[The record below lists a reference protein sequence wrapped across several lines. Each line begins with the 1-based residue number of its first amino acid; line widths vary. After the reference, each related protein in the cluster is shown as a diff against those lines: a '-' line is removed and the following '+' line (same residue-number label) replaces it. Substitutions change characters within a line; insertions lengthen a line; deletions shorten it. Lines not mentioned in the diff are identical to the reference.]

1 MSDATLL
8 ILSDSH
14 GRPDRIRE
22 AIRRTRPDGILFAG
36 DGLHDLADCDL
47 PCPLRAV
54 KGNCDFSTPLIVG
67 GALLEANSEELFTL
81 AGIRIL
87 LTHGHHD
94 QVKGGLGLLAALTL
108 FLPSRILLV
117 EVQGNAVI
125 PENRILETA
134 AQCGIRFWASRR
146 EVRSEGMKNA
156 LLEAMPELSW
166 AGINTYGSRA
176 VITVREGRDGGEET
190 EPPLVS
196 SIVAALD
203 GFILSCQA
211 ERGTALCAP
220 GQGVK
225 AGDVLISGYTDCG
238 LCVTATRSLGEV
250 MAVTQRQI
258 AAITPADCLK
268 KGARKGE
275 EVTYSLILGKFRINF
290 DNNSGISPPGCGRMV
305 TEYTLTLPGNFS
317 LPVKLQKQTVNG
329 YALTKTDVTED
340 AAGALLSRFA
350 ADHLQAQMIAG
361 AVTEALETIHA
372 EDGRWVLTGNYACTE
387 MIGRERAEQNGE

>member
-1 MSDATLL
+1 MSLYRSIGGQVRAELTSADIPGFLAAAGK
-8 ILSDSH
+8 LS
-14 GRPDRIRE
+14 
-22 AIRRTRPDGILFAG
+22 
-36 DGLHDLADCDL
+36 LHLRDLQME
-47 PCPLRAV
+47 
-54 KGNCDFSTPLIVG
+54 N
-67 GALLEANSEELFTL
+67 ELTVRFTL
-81 AGIRIL
+81 ERSSLGRLSALAYRRGERLQILGRWGIFWKAAALVRRPV
-87 LTHGHHD
+87 LTA
-94 QVKGGLGLLAALTL
+94 GLGLLAALTL

-125 PENRILETA
+125 SENRILETA

-329 YALTKTDVTED
+329 YALTKTDVAED